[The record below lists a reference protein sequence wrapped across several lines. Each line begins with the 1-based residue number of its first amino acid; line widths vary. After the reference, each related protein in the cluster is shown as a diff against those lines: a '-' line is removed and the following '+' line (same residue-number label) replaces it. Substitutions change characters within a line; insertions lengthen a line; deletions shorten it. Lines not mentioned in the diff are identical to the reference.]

1 MRVLVIRPQ
10 PSASRTARH
19 LADLGHEPVLLPLA
33 APQHDPEAVRVA
45 LSRRHSA
52 IAITSGEAARV
63 IADLGEDLDRHL
75 LTTVFAVGRASA
87 RAMLD
92 SGFRTVLTPE
102 GDGRDLADLIIG
114 HCRDYGTPPDPLLYL
129 AGRPRAPQFEARLTE
144 AAIAHE
150 TVDCY
155 RMEPVRPPRAELKAV
170 IIDNPP
176 DAIVF
181 YSRES
186 AVRFFELPA
195 VEESQDVLA
204 RTLFLCMSANVAA
217 AVPERFAPSVVVSAR
232 PDEES
237 LLDLL

>member
-1 MRVLVIRPQ
+1 
-10 PSASRTARH
+10 
-19 LADLGHEPVLLPLA
+19 
-33 APQHDPEAVRVA
+33 
-45 LSRRHSA
+45 
-52 IAITSGEAARV
+52 
-63 IADLGEDLDRHL
+63 
-75 LTTVFAVGRASA
+75 
-87 RAMLD
+87 
-92 SGFRTVLTPE
+92 
-102 GDGRDLADLIIG
+102 
-114 HCRDYGTPPDPLLYL
+114 
-129 AGRPRAPQFEARLTE
+129 
-144 AAIAHE
+144 
-150 TVDCY
+150 
-155 RMEPVRPPRAELKAV
+155 MEPVRPPRAELKAV

-204 RTLFLCMSANVAA
+204 QTLFLCMSANVAA